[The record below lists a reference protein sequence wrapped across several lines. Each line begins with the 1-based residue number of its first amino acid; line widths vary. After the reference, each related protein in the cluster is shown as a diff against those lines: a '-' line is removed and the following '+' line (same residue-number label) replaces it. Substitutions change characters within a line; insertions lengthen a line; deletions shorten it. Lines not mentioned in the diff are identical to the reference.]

1 MLKLT
6 LVPNREDRP
15 RYVTLIKYE
24 QRWVVNPLILDEYN
38 EPMEVLGIVPLRR
51 TLEWVRTADGYESFM
66 CTRVTELPWRAL
78 KPQQAHRE
86 LAQQWKEHLATLR
99 EGARPVQVEVV
110 P

>member
-1 MLKLT
+1 MFQLK

-24 QRWVVNPLILDEYN
+24 ERWQPVGDGTEILT
-38 EPMEVLGIVPLRR
+38 VHPLRR
-51 TLEWVRTADGYESFM
+51 TFEWVRSPDGEFESFV
-66 CTRVTELPWRAL
+66 CTRVTELPWRAI

-86 LAQQWKEHLATLR
+86 LIQQWKDHLSRIVLA
-99 EGARPVQVEVV
+99 AKAVAVEVV